1 MDERFWFSAVLL
13 GGISLILWIVV
24 GLDWL
29 ARRKDRHTRN
39 RAA

>member
-1 MDERFWFSAVLL
+1 MMFSVVLL
-13 GGISLILWIVV
+13 GGITLIVWIIV

-29 ARRKDRHTRN
+29 ARRKDRTSHN

>member
-1 MDERFWFSAVLL
+1 MMFSIVLL
-13 GGISLILWIVV
+13 GGISLILWLIV

-29 ARRKDRHTRN
+29 GRRKDRHARN

>member
-1 MDERFWFSAVLL
+1 MMFSVVLL
-13 GGISLILWIVV
+13 GGITLIVWIIV

-29 ARRKDRHTRN
+29 ARRKDRDSHN

>member
-1 MDERFWFSAVLL
+1 MMFSVVLL
-13 GGISLILWIVV
+13 GGITLIVWIIV

-29 ARRKDRHTRN
+29 ARRNDRDSHN

>member
-1 MDERFWFSAVLL
+1 MTFSIVVL
-13 GGISLILWIVV
+13 GGITLILWIIV

-29 ARRKDRHTRN
+29 ARRKDRDSHN

>member
-1 MDERFWFSAVLL
+1 MMFSAVFL
-13 GGISLILWIVV
+13 GGITLIVWIVV

-29 ARRKDRHTRN
+29 ARRKDRDSRN